1 MKKSLMFLSIL
12 SVAFLVGC
20 TNSKGGQSGGGDQG
34 GGSDTPA
41 VEDEVTVN
49 FYLDYNQKPV
59 GNIYKKVKVARGGL
73 ITDVPA
79 NPTTPLYPEFPVF
92 KGWSYKELISSDED
106 LWDFSVDKVNT
117 QFNSFDIFGIWVA
130 EGE

>member
-1 MKKSLMFLSIL
+1 MKKSLMIISVLSL
-12 SVAFLVGC
+12 AFLVGC
-20 TNSKGGQSGGGDQG
+20 TSHKSGGDNTDGGGDD
-34 GGSDTPA
+34 DTPA
-41 VEDEVTVN
+41 VVDEVTVN

-59 GNIYKKVKVARGGL
+59 GNIYKKVKVVRGGL

-92 KGWSYKELISSDED
+92 KGWSYKELISSEED